1 MLFLKCLRFFFHF
14 MDLKKSAITV
24 VSLFRKFA
32 AVTRCKSVSL
42 TNQKNV
48 IMAEIYQLPE
58 NGNSGNANIP
68 FSIPIGFGGM
78 GNNGF
83 GFGNGMNGIYDLLGV
98 AIIAS
103 LFGWGGNGF
112 GFGGNGFGGAGGAGF
127 ISNQLNNDSGRELIM
142 NAITSQGEASRTA
155 IQTLS
160 TMLGQD
166 FNLTNAGIQSAQ
178 NTLNQIANAQGMS
191 TLQLI
196 NAVQAGDANLASTIQ
211 KCCCD
216 NQLALCNQTNTL
228 QNAINGVGNQVQ
240 AKAAADQLAMCNQT
254 YALTDTMNRN
264 YLALDNKI
272 DSLESSRKDREIT
285 SLTAQVAKLESQ
297 NFTAGIVQQAVAPL
311 NASIN
316 AIAREV
322 DDIKCRMPETVSVQY
337 PNLQVFNATPYVS
350 GGFYGQPWGGWN
362 GFGGNNF
369 VF

>member
-1 MLFLKCLRFFFHF
+1 
-14 MDLKKSAITV
+14 
-24 VSLFRKFA
+24 
-32 AVTRCKSVSL
+32 
-42 TNQKNV
+42 
-48 IMAEIYQLPE
+48 MAEIYQLPE
-58 NGNSGNANIP
+58 GNANNNATIP

-103 LFGWGGNGF
+103 LFGWNGG
-112 GFGGNGFGGAGGAGF
+112 GFGGFGGGFGGAGGAGF

-142 NAITSQGEASRTA
+142 NAITNQGEASRTA

-196 NAVQAGDANLASTIQ
+196 NAVQAGDSALTSIIQ

-228 QNAINGVGNQVQ
+228 QNTMNANGQRNVDAIADLKATMIQSFCDVKEREMQSKIDTQ
-240 AKAAADQLAMCNQT
+240 ADIITQLRNAADNANQT
-254 YALTDTMNRN
+254 
-264 YLALDNKI
+264 
-272 DSLESSRKDREIT
+272 
-285 SLTAQVAKLESQ
+285 SQ
-297 NFTAGIVQQAVAPL
+297 IIGYVNSVVAPL
-311 NASIN
+311 QKSVTEIENKMPN
-316 AIAREV
+316 TIAV
-322 DDIKCRMPETVSVQY
+322 TY
-337 PNLQVFNATPYVS
+337 PNVTAVNNTPYM
-350 GGFYGQPWGGWN
+350 GGWN
-362 GFGGNNF
+362 GFYGNGFGNQI